1 MHLHKSAC
9 TCRTLTDHTTNEQFN
24 DVHHAKHST
33 MVLLHKLM
41 KRSIDAMSPEE
52 RARFKAEGVRQ
63 AGGAFTTTQQG
74 GIHMPNEA
82 QGLMMTMN
90 SQGMGVK
97 TKSEAGGGGIVAPS
111 ASITS
116 VKVEGSDQSSVVG
129 GQQHGQMGQMSS
141 VKHEGVGVGDLGP
154 STSVTTPGGNL
165 TGVGLAARA
174 GPSPESAATTATT
187 ATTAQPQAHAAVPGG
202 DAGGGGVPAANFRSE
217 PQGQGGDGIVGAAS
231 WGDANSATPS
241 IAGSNK
247 SGNAMTGLSTPS
259 PKGKGMVFGSGA
271 GVGVPIAP
279 EEMTAAKYKT
289 YTDAIAMFEGRRS
302 ENLQAATAQV
312 RTH

>member
-1 MHLHKSAC
+1 
-9 TCRTLTDHTTNEQFN
+9 
-24 DVHHAKHST
+24 
-33 MVLLHKLM
+33 M

-52 RARFKAEGVRQ
+52 RARFKAEGMRQ

-82 QGLMMTMN
+82 HGLMKTMNN

-97 TKSEAGGGGIVAPS
+97 TKSEAGGGGMVAPS
-111 ASITS
+111 ASIAS
-116 VKVEGSDQSSVVG
+116 VKVEGSDQSSIVG

-141 VKHEGVGVGDLGP
+141 VKHGGVGVGDLGP

-187 ATTAQPQAHAAVPGG
+187 AQPPADAAVPGG
-202 DAGGGGVPAANFRSE
+202 GVGGGGVPAANIRFE
-217 PQGQGGDGIVGAAS
+217 PQGQGGAAIVGAAS
-231 WGDANSATPS
+231 GGDANSATPS
-241 IAGSNK
+241 MAGSNNK

-259 PKGKGMVFGSGA
+259 PKGKGMVFGSVA

-312 RTH
+312 RIH